1 MSTQQAEIA
10 ATQCPAPGTLR
21 LAEASQRGRMDLPGT
36 ERQLDLPMSQ
46 A

>member
-10 ATQCPAPGTLR
+10 ATQRRLLERRSWLKAPSVGGWTSLGS
-21 LAEASQRGRMDLPGT
+21 EH
-36 ERQLDLPMSQ
+36 QLDLPMSQ

>member
-10 ATQCPAPGTLR
+10 ATQRPAPWTLW
-21 LAEASQRGRMDLPGT
+21 LAETSRRGRMDLLGT